1 MAPFLASS
9 GQGVRPVLCDLRHC
23 WRVFSWEALITHA
36 QRPLAH
42 STSISHTRHAPTH
55 ASLLSTPATILYCRC
70 AYAQVVPTGV
80 KNEVL
85 QRLCDSSTSFE
96 TVSDLCEMAAHRDPR
111 LQAIASC
118 GSLRIAAC
126 YPRAVKGLFQQAGS
140 PLPPDTEILNM
151 RSQTAQEITESLL
164 CATLDTALTS

>member
-1 MAPFLASS
+1 MLPWLSQPCIFSAQPPSS
-9 GQGVRPVLCDLRHC
+9 QQLHDTPSAARLPLLNPLCL
-23 WRVFSWEALITHA
+23 
-36 QRPLAH
+36 
-42 STSISHTRHAPTH
+42 TS
-55 ASLLSTPATILYCRC
+55 PATILYCRC

-85 QRLCDSSTSFE
+85 QKLCDSNASFE

-126 YPRAVKGLFQQAGS
+126 YPRAVKGLFQQAGF
-140 PLPPDTEILNM
+140 PLPADTEILNM
-151 RSQTAQEITESLL
+151 RTQTAQEIADALL
-164 CATLDTALTS
+164 SAEAAPAA